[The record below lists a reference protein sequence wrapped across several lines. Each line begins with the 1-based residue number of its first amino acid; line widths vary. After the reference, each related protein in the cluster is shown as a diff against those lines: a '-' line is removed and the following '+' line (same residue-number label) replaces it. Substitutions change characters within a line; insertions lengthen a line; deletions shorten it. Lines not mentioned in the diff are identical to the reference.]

1 MSLGLASP
9 QAPLRHLSGWA
20 ELGAIAAPKLKR
32 QIQEVIVVAA
42 RRHKQSK
49 AVSSKASAPI
59 GQAGFSL
66 VEALVASFLLM
77 LAVSQSLNIFGV
89 TMNALGASRIR
100 DGLNTAIHA
109 DLESVRNEV
118 STWKLDTS
126 IDGMTA
132 YNLSGYEEACKT
144 NTLATELLDEK
155 REASKLPATLQS
167 ISLGNSSIPPQGSS
181 VSRTINVF
189 SRTDSGSGDGNLIE
203 VSYNTNSGSVVAIER
218 RAVISIPAQ
227 GWCVYD

>member
-32 QIQEVIVVAA
+32 RIQEVIVVAA

-100 DGLNTAIHA
+100 DGLNAAIHA

-132 YNLSGYEEACKT
+132 YNLSGHEEACKT

-155 REASKLPATLQS
+155 RESSKLPATLSS

>member
-1 MSLGLASP
+1 MAARCHKQVKVPSSEVS
-9 QAPLRHLSGWA
+9 APLD
-20 ELGAIAAPKLKR
+20 
-32 QIQEVIVVAA
+32 QV
-42 RRHKQSK
+42 
-49 AVSSKASAPI
+49 
-59 GQAGFSL
+59 GFTL

-77 LAVSQSLNIFGV
+77 LAVSQSLRIFGV
-89 TMNALGASRIR
+89 TMNAIGESRIR
-100 DGLNTAIHA
+100 DSLNAAIHA
-109 DLESVRNEV
+109 DLESIRNEV

-126 IDGMTA
+126 IDGMTT

-155 REASKLPATLQS
+155 RELSKLPAGPSS
-167 ISLGNSSIPPQGSS
+167 INLGNSSIPFQGSS

-203 VSYNTNSGSVVAIER
+203 VSYITNSGSIVSIER

-227 GWCVYD
+227 GWCLYN